1 MGDATVC
8 SGVGGAGALHR
19 GDWPELL
26 FDVAAVLTTS
36 TALSSVAEA
45 FGVHEI
51 QRFATAQSTSENI
64 PAQLS
69 LTLITVAVPQ
79 SDAVGDLAPLEVP
92 VALPPEPF
100 VGPEPDTGSLASVA
114 INSVAINPATSSI
127 AISGT
132 SVSPATD
139 SVQATRLLTQI
150 ALLPGGEIA
159 AFVRNNPAAIQS
171 LLVNPPQ
178 ARDVSLWWASMSYDS
193 RNALR
198 TAAPQLVGNLD
209 GVPYATRDLAN
220 RSVLTTTMRELEST
234 IASELGRT
242 AVEKA
247 KLQLSMLKSIA
258 NAVGDA
264 SGNTNRTLL
273 SLDTAGQGR
282 AAIIVGDLTTADY
295 ITYMVPGMFFTIEG
309 QMVYWTDAAARLRD
323 EQLSWLAHFG
333 DTTSTVATVAWI
345 GYHTPNLT
353 NVASL
358 ENAEEGRDSL
368 ARAIEGLQMLRGTD
382 QPYVSIIGHSYG
394 STAALMALTEYDFE
408 IDALAVVGSPG
419 SAAQSVDE
427 LNVKNGNVF
436 VGKAQWDPVPNSA
449 AFGSEPGAEKY
460 GATVFGT
467 DGGVDP
473 LTSRELLRSFFHIEY
488 FSPGTESLR
497 NLALI
502 GVGHGDAITPQ

>member
-8 SGVGGAGALHR
+8 SGVGGAGELHR

-36 TALSSVAEA
+36 TALSPVVEA
-45 FGVHEI
+45 FSVHEI
-51 QRFATAQSTSENI
+51 THFATAQSSSENI

-69 LTLITVAVPQ
+69 LTLITVAVSQ
-79 SDAVGDLAPLEVP
+79 SGAGSELAPFEIP
-92 VALPPEPF
+92 VTLPPEPF
-100 VGPEPDTGSLASVA
+100 VGPEPGTGSLASAA
-114 INSVAINPATSSI
+114 IGSVAVNPATSSV
-127 AISGT
+127 AGA